1 MAISEEL
8 QRRIS
13 SLTGEETPRQQGM
26 MMSADGQRPF
36 ADISLPESLSRRQPD
51 LGIYQNQDIK
61 EILTD
66 FRTQASAGNAREASE
81 AYIPRLEEMTGMNR
95 NDPDF
100 RAMLRGAGLT
110 GGSGGRMS
118 EQDMNMMIAQ
128 QGARQGISPVEQRAM
143 AFTSYLNTTDRTA
156 PEEVVNNYAM
166 GNMSFDDAIQ
176 LSQPIQVIDEVT
188 VTGQMPE
195 TGQMSQ
201 AEGERLKMDIF
212 DSIRQRLGGRMTERE
227 GQRLQEAMFGNDNSA
242 VSNEKLMELQKALQE
257 LEAQRQ
263 MTNDPEEKELLGRM
277 IENTTTK
284 ALAPQADLV
293 DQLSQGAG
301 EDDMMA
307 HVRSGDINVSREM
320 LENNPQLEDMIEQA
334 AIEVGIDPES
344 MVYGTGI
351 ASLNEFTGAE
361 QHGFLKKVAKG
372 IKKVAKVIAPVAA
385 VVPGPWQAPAIA
397 YNRGRAVVNI
407 AKGKGGIGDL
417 MTAAGGFGGDSKIGK
432 FIGDSKIG
440 KAFGESKI
448 GQFFGAGEGGSG
460 FFNPAEGTKGIFGGS
475 IGPSFRKGIGGLF
488 GGGEG
493 GSGFFNPA
501 EDATGIFGG
510 SIGPAFRRGIGGL
523 FGGGGLPQ
531 PVQGEGGEL
540 IYQDAEGNVI
550 TQQEYEQL
558 ASQQGRFFG
567 RKTPQ
572 LIKSVGDAFGFGGAS
587 GLRDVYGGDVMTDSQ
602 GNPII
607 DPTTGQPMRSGFLR
621 NAQGGLSGMGMLGI
635 GALATG
641 LGKLA
646 YEDTK
651 KDKGVQLTPLNTMNA
666 AGRYNLE
673 AEIARRMGQR
683 APNPTEFGLLPAN
696 TMPQLSGGQP
706 REMMYGGAVEDLEG
720 GMARGM
726 QEGGEVQYPNKGLE
740 SLARVAPDVVKR
752 MGYNMG
758 GYVMPMAYA
767 KGGNVAIEDFDRMN
781 GQINGEGTETSD
793 DVPAMLSDG
802 EFVMTGQAVRGAGSY
817 NMNNESGII
826 TLSPTGAPSRDGG
839 TDLMYQLMEAFS
851 SQARP
856 A

>member
-13 SLTGEETPRQQGM
+13 SLTGEMTPNAGM
-26 MMSADGQRPF
+26 TDVQEAGQMSD
-36 ADISLPESLSRRQPD
+36 
-51 LGIYQNQDIK
+51 
-61 EILTD
+61 
-66 FRTQASAGNAREASE
+66 
-81 AYIPRLEEMTGMNR
+81 
-95 NDPDF
+95 
-100 RAMLRGAGLT
+100 
-110 GGSGGRMS
+110 
-118 EQDMNMMIAQ
+118 QDMNMMMAN

-143 AFTSYLNTTDRTA
+143 AFTSYLDTTDRTA

-176 LSQPIQVIDEVT
+176 LSQPIQVIDEVV
-188 VTGQMPE
+188 VTGQMPDM
-195 TGQMSQ
+195 TPRTRPVG
-201 AEGERLKMDIF
+201 
-212 DSIRQRLGGRMTERE
+212 GGRISEAEYKTYM
-227 GQRLQEAMFGNDNSA
+227 EAMNPSSGTADA
-242 VSNEKLMELQKALQE
+242 KMMELRQALQV
-257 LEAQRQ
+257 LQQQ
-263 MTNDPEEKELLGRM
+263 MGMTSDPEEKELLGRM
-277 IENTTTK
+277 IENTTIK
-284 ALAPQADLV
+284 AFAPQADLV

-320 LENNPQLEDMIEQA
+320 LENNPALEDAIENA
-334 AIEVGIDPES
+334 ALEVGIDPES

-351 ASLNEFTGAE
+351 ASLNEVTGAE
-361 QHGFLKKVAKG
+361 QHGFLKKIAKG
-372 IKKVAKVIAPVAA
+372 VKKVVKVIAPVAA

-397 YNRGRAVVNI
+397 YNRAKAVVNI
-407 AKGKGGIGDL
+407 AKGEGGVGDL
-417 MTAAGGFGGDSKIGK
+417 LTASGGFGGDSTIGK
-432 FIGDSKIG
+432 F
-440 KAFGESKI
+440 
-448 GQFFGAGEGGSG
+448 
-460 FFNPAEGTKGIFGGS
+460 FGGTQGINPTAS
-475 IGPSFRKGIGGLF
+475 AATTAGGGISDLLGRAKEFILPGTDKKGLFKNIAGGIGNLL
-488 GGGEG
+488 GGGQQG
-493 GSGFFNPA
+493 TA
-501 EDATGIFGG
+501 TTQEDG
-510 SIGPAFRRGIGGL
+510 SI
-523 FGGGGLPQ
+523 
-531 PVQGEGGEL
+531 V
-540 IYQDAEGNVI
+540 YQDAEGNVI
-550 TQQEYEQL
+550 TQAEYQKANE
-558 ASQQGRFFG
+558 F
-567 RKTPQ
+567 KTPQ
-572 LIKSVGDAFGFGGAS
+572 IIKSIGDAFGFGGRS
-587 GLRDVYGGDVMTDSQ
+587 GLRDVYGGDVMTDSE

-607 DPTTGQPMRSGFLR
+607 DPTTGQPMRSGFMR
-621 NAQGGLSGMGMLGI
+621 NPQGGLSGMGMLGI

-673 AEIARRMGQR
+673 AEIARRMGQQ

-696 TMPQLSGGQP
+696 TLPQLSGGQP
-706 REMMYGGAVEDLEG
+706 REVMTA
-720 GMARGM
+720 A
-726 QEGGEVQYPNKGLE
+726 QGGEVDYPNKGLE
-740 SLARVAPDVVKR
+740 SLAKVAPDVVKR

-767 KGGNVAIEDFDRMN
+767 EGGNVAVEDFERMN

>member
-13 SLTGEETPRQQGM
+13 SLTGEMTPNAGM
-26 MMSADGQRPF
+26 TDVQEAGQMSD
-36 ADISLPESLSRRQPD
+36 
-51 LGIYQNQDIK
+51 
-61 EILTD
+61 
-66 FRTQASAGNAREASE
+66 
-81 AYIPRLEEMTGMNR
+81 
-95 NDPDF
+95 
-100 RAMLRGAGLT
+100 
-110 GGSGGRMS
+110 
-118 EQDMNMMIAQ
+118 QDMNMMMAN

-143 AFTSYLNTTDRTA
+143 AFTSYLDTTDRTA

-176 LSQPIQVIDEVT
+176 LSQPIQVIDEVV
-188 VTGQMPE
+188 VTGQMP
-195 TGQMSQ
+195 
-201 AEGERLKMDIF
+201 D
-212 DSIRQRLGGRMTERE
+212 MTPTTRPV
-227 GQRLQEAMFGNDNSA
+227 GAG
-242 VSNEKLMELQKALQE
+242 
-257 LEAQRQ
+257 Q
-263 MTNDPEEKELLGRM
+263 MTNADYDRFMQASMTPSSGTADAKMMELRQALQVLQQQMGMTSDPEEKELLGRM
-277 IENTTTK
+277 IENTTIK
-284 ALAPQADLV
+284 AFAPQADLV

-307 HVRSGDINVSREM
+307 HVRSGDVNVSREM
-320 LENNPQLEDMIEQA
+320 LENNPALEDAIENA
-334 AIEVGIDPES
+334 ALEVGIDPES

-351 ASLNEFTGAE
+351 ASLNEVTGAE
-361 QHGFLKKVAKG
+361 QHGFLKKIAKG
-372 IKKVAKVIAPVAA
+372 IKKVVKVVAPVAA
-385 VVPGPWQAPAIA
+385 IVPGPWQAPAIA

-407 AKGKGGIGDL
+407 AKGEGGIGDL

-432 FIGDSKIG
+432 FLGKTPGFNPAADATGMFGGTIGPKLRGGIG
-440 KAFGESKI
+440 KLFG
-448 GQFFGAGEGGSG
+448 GGEGGSG

-475 IGPSFRKGIGGLF
+475 IGP
-488 GGGEG
+488 
-493 GSGFFNPA
+493 
-501 EDATGIFGG
+501 
-510 SIGPAFRRGIGGL
+510 AFRRGIGGL
-523 FGGGGLPQ
+523 FGGGQ
-531 PVQGEGGEL
+531 QV
-540 IYQDAEGNVI
+540 
-550 TQQEYEQL
+550 TQEEYDQMTPEQQAAYD
-558 ASQQGRFFG
+558 ASQ
-567 RKTPQ
+567 PQ
-572 LIKSVGDAFGFGGAS
+572 FS
-587 GLRDVYGGDVMTDSQ
+587 GLFGPDSVADKLFNVDPNKGTGPLSFITDRIPS
-602 GNPII
+602 
-607 DPTTGQPMRSGFLR
+607 MR
-621 NAQGGLSGMGMLGI
+621 NEDGGLSGMGMLGI

-673 AEIARRMGQR
+673 AEIARRMGQQ

-696 TMPQLSGGQP
+696 TLPQLSGGQP
-706 REMMYGGAVEDLEG
+706 REVMTA
-720 GMARGM
+720 A
-726 QEGGEVQYPNKGLE
+726 QGGEVDYPNKGLE
-740 SLARVAPDVVKR
+740 SLAKVAPDVVKR

-767 KGGNVAIEDFDRMN
+767 EGGNVAVEDFERMN